1 MLNSAQRLTA
11 NLIEEEIQEATKLQG
26 LSAGAGRQLFP
37 YFFRSCVCALA
48 EQCKDPGDEN
58 LIAWPAPFVA
68 GTNARFHP
76 TTFRE
81 INPGAGCGGSR
92 MSGAEKSE
100 DLELITI
107 QFEPEGYKIIVLA
120 RDQERAEHFRKTA
133 KAADRS

>member
-1 MLNSAQRLTA
+1 M
-11 NLIEEEIQEATKLQG
+11 
-26 LSAGAGRQLFP
+26 
-37 YFFRSCVCALA
+37 
-48 EQCKDPGDEN
+48 
-58 LIAWPAPFVA
+58 IAWPAPFVA

-81 INPGAGCGGSR
+81 INPGAGCGG
-92 MSGAEKSE
+92 GAEKSE

>member
-1 MLNSAQRLTA
+1 
-11 NLIEEEIQEATKLQG
+11 
-26 LSAGAGRQLFP
+26 
-37 YFFRSCVCALA
+37 
-48 EQCKDPGDEN
+48 
-58 LIAWPAPFVA
+58 
-68 GTNARFHP
+68 
-76 TTFRE
+76 
-81 INPGAGCGGSR
+81 